1 MMKFLTKILFIYT
14 FVSVLFFTNT
24 TISNAQTRASYIFTA
39 SATATSLTAT
49 LKGVPPLSTDL
60 SDISIFIQDTPFAL
74 PNKPSISNNLLFNPK
89 KETVAKDIVWSAN
102 IGSRTEYIRNGGKY
116 YIRAEGAGYF
126 SEPIVLNI
134 PIAYEK
140 LSFGQPSSDCKS
152 FSITSKLNNALP
164 TDFEVKL
171 KYATNIDAPEFKEA
185 EPLNGTGANM
195 NKGIAEDGSYIYKL
209 EGLSTATQYFVY
221 QTIKSNKTG
230 ETINTPKENF
240 NSCAGYIAAGT
251 TAASDRYNQR
261 SYRLL
266 SDLSGKSIIPDYDL
280 CIEEVAAKKRPE
292 GSCNNQI
299 GDYLNIMIKVLIG
312 ASAAWLVLQI
322 VMKGY
327 QYMVTDTPFKKT
339 AAKERILESF
349 GGLLLALSAYLILN
363 TINPQLVT
371 GTLNVGNIDVGVEEV
386 YDRANDSIFMSRLN
400 SVSTAGITGNIN
412 DDAFIG
418 YLAHQQGASGAKA
431 ILKAA
436 KNGTQV
442 SEKISINM
450 NGNFNRADAQKTIG
464 TQILTPTNFLNYWA
478 IRVAAFGKN
487 PSANIPVDINTA
499 LTQVSQETGVPLTTL
514 QVMCR
519 IESSCDGK
527 KAIEVVNSLGY
538 AGLFQLSNSIHMK
551 KKTPGVW
558 EEFKKP
564 NGVLLDAYHNSY
576 VGAQFLKSNL
586 ITVRK

>member
-1 MMKFLTKILFIYT
+1 MRLFTKLFFIYSL
-14 FVSVLFFTNT
+14 VSIFALSDT

-39 SATATSLTAT
+39 SATATSITAT
-49 LKGVPPLSTDL
+49 LKGVPALSTDL

-102 IGSRTEYIRNGGKY
+102 IGSVNEYIRNGSKY

-126 SEPIVLNI
+126 SQPVTLNI
-134 PIAYEK
+134 PISYEK
-140 LSFGQPSSDCKS
+140 LTFGEPSSDCKS
-152 FSITSKLNNALP
+152 FSIISKLNNALP

-171 KYATNIDAPEFKEA
+171 KYATSIDAPEFKEA
-185 EPLNGTGANM
+185 EPLNGTGGNM

-240 NSCAGYIAAGT
+240 NSCVGYIAAGT

-280 CIEEVAAKKRPE
+280 CIEEVAAKKKPE

-322 VMKGY
+322 VLKGY

-371 GTLNVGNIDVGVEEV
+371 GTLNVGNIDIGVEETP
-386 YDRANDSIFMSRLN
+386 DSGP
-400 SVSTAGITGNIN
+400 AGTVRGPYTPIPGLLE
-412 DDAFIG
+412 AP
-418 YLAHQQGASGAKA
+418 
-431 ILKAA
+431 
-436 KNGTQV
+436 GTQKRNADGYV
-442 SEKISINM
+442 RMPKAPNNEYEFWSATPDSQRCGSAELINSIYTVAINWS
-450 NGNFNRADAQKTIG
+450 QKHPEERMVIG
-464 TQILTPTNFLNYWA
+464 
-478 IRVAAFGKN
+478 
-487 PSANIPVDINTA
+487 DINTTGH
-499 LTQVSQETGVPLTTL
+499 LSHKYGVDVDIFTKSSTNKMTEGGVFISSQ
-514 QVMCR
+514 Q
-519 IESSCDGK
+519 
-527 KAIEVVNSLGY
+527 KAIEMGKMFADLGTVKEIYYDDAPVLPPVNQY
-538 AGLFQLSNSIHMK
+538 ARAKNADIYSVHGKGEFMFFQKNHYNHFHVRLQNK
-551 KKTPGVW
+551 
-558 EEFKKP
+558 FKGP
-564 NGVLLDAYHNSY
+564 YATSCQN
-576 VGAQFLKSNL
+576 
-586 ITVRK
+586 I

>member
-1 MMKFLTKILFIYT
+1 MFKKVSLFLFAILLFPQFSLAQNPPVFEAT
-14 FVSVLFFTNT
+14 VSGT
-24 TISNAQTRASYIFTA
+24 TITA
-39 SATATSLTAT
+39 SV
-49 LKGVPPLSTDL
+49 KGVSIAEQPDTLLAIQKTPLPTTTRVTSPL
-60 SDISIFIQDTPFAL
+60 TPL
-74 PNKPSISNNLLFNPK
+74 NQPK
-89 KETVAKDIVWSAN
+89 KEVLVDGTIRWTATEL
-102 IGSRTEYIRNGGKY
+102 IGGTTYF
-116 YIRAEGAGYF
+116 IRAENDKYLSPVFILKTGA
-126 SEPIVLNI
+126 ETVR
-134 PIAYEK
+134 
-140 LSFGQPSSDCKS
+140 SDALVYDKPENLCKS
-152 FSITSKLNNALP
+152 IKINGKLNNLNNQDFTIELQYSRDKIELAGETLP
-164 TDFEVKL
+164 TGAKIAKAQKKGNNFG
-171 KYATNIDAPEFKEA
+171 ID
-185 EPLNGTGANM
+185 
-195 NKGIAEDGSYIYKL
+195 EDGSYFFEIL
-209 EGLSTATQYFVY
+209 DLSPSAQYFTK
-221 QTIKSNKTG
+221 QIIKSKGGALGTSID
-230 ETINTPKENF
+230 TF